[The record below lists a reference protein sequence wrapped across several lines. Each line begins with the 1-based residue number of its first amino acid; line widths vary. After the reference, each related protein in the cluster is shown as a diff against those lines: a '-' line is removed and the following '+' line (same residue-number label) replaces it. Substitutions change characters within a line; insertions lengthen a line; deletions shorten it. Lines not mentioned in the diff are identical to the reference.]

1 MEITKIVNGFAIL
14 VRKKSVLMIEN
25 LIFNYIIVFLLLE
38 IYEVQW
44 QKANSMMGMLARMYQ
59 YYRKS
64 IFLFLIMHPTFYFA
78 ILFMLLTEYNPY
90 AFVLFAIKTADIAT
104 KIYLIKQVFIDKE
117 LSNELALALLAPLNK
132 LFPYIGII
140 AYPPL
145 IYLTLA

>member
-1 MEITKIVNGFAIL
+1 MIDDLIL
-14 VRKKSVLMIEN
+14 NYVL
-25 LIFNYIIVFLLLE
+25 LFLFLE

-64 IFLFLIMHPTFYFA
+64 IFLFLIMHPTFYFS
-78 ILFMLLTEYNPY
+78 ILFMMLTVYNPY
-90 AFVLFAIKTADIAT
+90 ALILLGVKTADIVT
-104 KIYLIKQVFIDKE
+104 KIYLIKQVFIDKRV
-117 LSNELALALLAPLNK
+117 SSELAFALLAPLNK

-145 IYLTLA
+145 IYLALS